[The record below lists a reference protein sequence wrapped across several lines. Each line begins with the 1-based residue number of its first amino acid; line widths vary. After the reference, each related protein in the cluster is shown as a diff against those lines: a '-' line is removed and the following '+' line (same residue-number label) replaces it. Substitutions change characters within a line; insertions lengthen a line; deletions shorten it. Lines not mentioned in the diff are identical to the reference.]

1 MLALK
6 RARTCSAIQA
16 AEEVGRVQLYYFP
29 TPNGRKVATALEE
42 MGLPYDLMMVDIL
55 KGEQKQPSFLELSPN
70 GRIPAL
76 VDQLPDQRVVIFE
89 SGAILQYLGRKS
101 GLFYPQ
107 REAERAWV
115 DAWVFWQMSGLGP
128 MAGQVSWFT
137 RVAQVPD
144 RDPKD
149 SAYSLK
155 RYTREVRRLYDVL
168 ERQLTARDFICDVYS
183 IADMASWPW
192 VDRYHA
198 QVGLETYPNISAWRA
213 RIAARPAVQRAM
225 QVGMAEALAGREDTV
240 SHG

>member
-1 MLALK
+1 M
-6 RARTCSAIQA
+6 
-16 AEEVGRVQLYYFP
+16 QLYYFP
-29 TPNGRKVATALEE
+29 TPNGRKVAIALEE
-42 MGLPYDLMMVDIL
+42 MGLPYELVMVHIL
-55 KGEQKQPSFLELSPN
+55 KDEQKQPEFVKLSPN

-115 DAWVFWQMSGLGP
+115 DGWVFWQMSGLGP

-149 SAYSLK
+149 SEYPLK

-168 ERQLTARDFICDVYS
+168 EAQLSGRDFICDDYT
-183 IADMASWPW
+183 IADMACWPW
-192 VDRYHA
+192 VDRYHG
-198 QVGLETYPNISAWRA
+198 QVGLENYPNISAWRD
-213 RIAARPAVQRAM
+213 RIAVRPAVQRAM
-225 QVGMAEALAGREDTV
+225 QVGMVEALASKDDDV
-240 SHG
+240 AHG